1 MKKSKKKKKKYN
13 NCKFKFRKL
22 NDFSYLQTKTPFR
35 IKEKAEK
42 KNSDQNQDKE
52 TITNIEKLKYFI
64 LKITKCYSQQVYK
77 ANIIKLTKDEESF
90 NFKLFK
96 ESDIKLRMENIEKD
110 ILSAEVDYNSDEN
123 LINKSKNNCLNDL
136 DKAIKKYKK
145 DGISECC
152 ENYINYLQYYKLDP
166 AELVN
171 SKESE
176 YKSNNDDQINSSTK
190 LKDFDENEDDY

>member
-1 MKKSKKKKKKYN
+1 M
-13 NCKFKFRKL
+13 
-22 NDFSYLQTKTPFR
+22 
-35 IKEKAEK
+35 
-42 KNSDQNQDKE
+42 
-52 TITNIEKLKYFI
+52 
-64 LKITKCYSQQVYK
+64 
-77 ANIIKLTKDEESF
+77 
-90 NFKLFK
+90 FK

-123 LINKSKNNCLNDL
+123 LINKSKNNGLNDL

-190 LKDFDENEDDY
+190 LKDFDENEDDYWIY